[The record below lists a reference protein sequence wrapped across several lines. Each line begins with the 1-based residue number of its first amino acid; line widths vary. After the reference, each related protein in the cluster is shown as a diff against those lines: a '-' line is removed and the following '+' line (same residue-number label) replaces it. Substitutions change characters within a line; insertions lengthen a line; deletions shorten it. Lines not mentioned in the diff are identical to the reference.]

1 MYFLIVYICKI
12 GATIRNS
19 VLALRQFRG
28 KLRKLWKAKK
38 IWLPF
43 GHPCNSD
50 DTFLPLFNIILYAN
64 SVFSQPT
71 NFILG
76 FKKQI
81 MADTKA
87 KKVLIVED
95 EGDMCLLINIL
106 LSRKG
111 IELDHV
117 QTLAAAETYLQASQ
131 PNVVI
136 LDNRLPDGL
145 GLDFIPVL
153 KKTYPGLKIIMISGF
168 DKAAEDVA
176 LEIGADIYLAKPFTK
191 EQLFAAVEQLV

>member
-1 MYFLIVYICKI
+1 
-12 GATIRNS
+12 
-19 VLALRQFRG
+19 
-28 KLRKLWKAKK
+28 
-38 IWLPF
+38 
-43 GHPCNSD
+43 
-50 DTFLPLFNIILYAN
+50 
-64 SVFSQPT
+64 
-71 NFILG
+71 
-76 FKKQI
+76 

-153 KKTYPGLKIIMISGF
+153 KKTYPALKIIMISGY